1 MKTYKREVAVML
13 LTYLAY
19 LGLYGRVEV
28 LEVIVWP
35 FMLFVGAA
43 FGMEWAS
50 KQTDLV
56 KKDSQDVYDE
66 K

>member
-13 LTYLAY
+13 LVYLSY
-19 LGLYGRVEV
+19 LGLYGRIEALEV
-28 LEVIVWP
+28 LAWP
-35 FMLFVGAA
+35 FMLFVGAS

-56 KKDSQDVYDE
+56 IKRKDNELDKK
-66 K
+66 

>member
-1 MKTYKREVAVML
+1 MKTYKREVATML
-13 LTYLAY
+13 LVYLCY
-19 LGLYGRVEV
+19 VGLYGRIETLEV
-28 LEVIVWP
+28 LAWP

-56 KKDSQDVYDE
+56 IKRKENDLDKK
-66 K
+66 